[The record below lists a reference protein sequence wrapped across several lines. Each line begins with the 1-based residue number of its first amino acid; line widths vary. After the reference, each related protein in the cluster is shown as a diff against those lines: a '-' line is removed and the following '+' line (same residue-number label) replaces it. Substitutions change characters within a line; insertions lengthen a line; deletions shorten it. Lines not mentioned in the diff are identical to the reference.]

1 MCVSSTVT
9 VRRSGVF
16 TCMNNDG
23 MSVPDPDTLS
33 GPTSL
38 IWMLLL
44 LGDFLTYDSC
54 SSLNAPTW
62 TLSKFPNTSLI
73 NLMWMREVCTQEL
86 LLYSN
91 TVLCSSQDFKNYCVV
106 LHHPFRIWRKLSM
119 DLCHHIWTTLVLC
132 FISERWLFSS

>member
-16 TCMNNDG
+16 TCINNDG

-54 SSLNAPTW
+54 SPSLNAPTW

-91 TVLCSSQDFKNYCVV
+91 TVLCSSQDFKNYCVASSFLDMEKTIHGFV
-106 LHHPFRIWRKLSM
+106 SSHL
-119 DLCHHIWTTLVLC
+119 DY
-132 FISERWLFSS
+132 FSSLFHQ